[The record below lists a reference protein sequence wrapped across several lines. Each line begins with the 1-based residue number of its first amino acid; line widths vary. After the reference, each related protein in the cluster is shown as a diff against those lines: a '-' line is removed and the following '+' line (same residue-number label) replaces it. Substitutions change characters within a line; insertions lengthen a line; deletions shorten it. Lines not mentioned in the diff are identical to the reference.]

1 MKHIILITFIAPL
14 LILGQALTNSSNLDI
29 QKSWGQ
35 EPQGWTYEMN
45 LFVPNEIGPADGFPV
60 CILLHGNGGEAAE
73 FINEF
78 TQSIPCHIL
87 IAPGGY
93 MNSWNI
99 CSEESDAPDMEMLDE
114 LIASLAPYT
123 NVNTNKIRLL
133 GYSNGSALANRV
145 LIEKNNT
152 HIDKICS
159 VVCQLSEMQAHNGS
173 FYGPS
178 GVTDASMA
186 FCGYDTEKTPLTGR
200 HYLNICNT
208 NDPVIPYYGGSAVG
222 AVFIPSQAAIYEVAK
237 SQGYTG
243 SIIDGDGQEI
253 NSSGIFEYNYLS
265 GQVVHIR
272 GDAGHGL
279 NEAQV
284 NRISDFFSY
293 DCSTSGSLEENPS
306 NISVFPNPASET
318 LSIQGIKTPTS
329 LEIIDTKGRSVF
341 YEKSSKGELNIWGL
355 KAGIYFLHIKKD
367 SRLIV
372 KEFIKE

>member
-1 MKHIILITFIAPL
+1 MKHIILIIFIAPI

-29 QKSWGQ
+29 EKSWGQ

-45 LFVPNEIGPADGFPV
+45 LFVPNEIGPEDGFPV

-78 TQSIPCHIL
+78 TPSIPCHIL

-114 LIASLAPYT
+114 LIASLSPYT
-123 NVNTNKIRLL
+123 NINTTKIRLL

-145 LIEKNNT
+145 LIENNNPA
-152 HIDKICS
+152 IDKICS
-159 VVCQLSEMQAHNGS
+159 VVSQLTEMQAHNGS

-178 GVTDASMA
+178 GSTEASMA
-186 FCGYDTEKTPLTGR
+186 FCGYDTDQTPLTGR

-208 NDPVIPYYGGSAVG
+208 NDPIIPYSGGSAVG
-222 AVFIPSQAAIYEVAK
+222 AVFIPSKAAIYEVAK

-243 SIIDGDGQEI
+243 PIIDGDGQEI

-265 GQVVHIR
+265 GQVVHLR

-284 NRISDFFSY
+284 DRISDFFSY
-293 DCSTSGSLEENPS
+293 DCSPNGSVEEHEI
-306 NISVFPNPASET
+306 NISIFPNPVTET
-318 LSIQGIKTPTS
+318 LSIQGINMPAS
-329 LEIIDTKGRSVF
+329 IEIINTKGKSVF
-341 YEKSSKGELNIWGL
+341 HEKSCLGELNINSL
-355 KAGIYFLHIKKD
+355 KAGIYYLQIQD
-367 SRLIV
+367 ASRLII
-372 KEFIKE
+372 KEFIKK